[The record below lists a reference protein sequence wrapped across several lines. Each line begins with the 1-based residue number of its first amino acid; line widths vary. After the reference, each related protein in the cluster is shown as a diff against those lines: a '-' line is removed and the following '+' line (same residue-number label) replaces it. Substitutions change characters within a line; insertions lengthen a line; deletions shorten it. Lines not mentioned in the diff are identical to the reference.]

1 VHDGFF
7 LCRRFSN
14 LRARVLLQKQ
24 DRLSILEKQ
33 LEQIDQEETCPL
45 YLGMSRCDNNPART
59 SCLAEIESCLTDYG
73 M

>member
-1 VHDGFF
+1 M
-7 LCRRFSN
+7 
-14 LRARVLLQKQ
+14 
-24 DRLSILEKQ
+24 LEKQ